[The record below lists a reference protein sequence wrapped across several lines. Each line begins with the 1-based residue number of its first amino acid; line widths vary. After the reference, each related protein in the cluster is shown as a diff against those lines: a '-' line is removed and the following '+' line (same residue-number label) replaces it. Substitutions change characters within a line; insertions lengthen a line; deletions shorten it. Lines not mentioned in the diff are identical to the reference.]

1 MHTHI
6 HTYMGTKTISISDQ
20 AYERLLM
27 KKKGKESF
35 SEVVVRLTNDF
46 NILDYAGIISD
57 KEAELIKREIEDG
70 RKRSRKRA
78 EQLEN
83 DLGH

>member
-1 MHTHI
+1 
-6 HTYMGTKTISISDQ
+6 MGTKTISISDQ
-20 AYERLLM
+20 AYEQLSL
-27 KKKGKESF
+27 KKRGKESF
-35 SEVVVRLTNDF
+35 SDVVVRLTNNF

-83 DLGH
+83 DLRH